1 MKILVSNILDL
12 VRENGEESVKD
23 YLSDFSCVRDI
34 DGERKS
40 LNPDIERFIKQNAI
54 GFAQKKVSV
63 SYVVMDEEDGAILG
77 YFTLAHKPIEMPA
90 AGLSKSTRKTMERY
104 SQINSETDSYLVSA
118 FLIAQF
124 GKNYAV
130 DNGQRISG
138 KELMALVVNELG
150 DIQRR
155 VGGGI
160 EYLDCEADAK
170 LINFYEQEGFR
181 LFGERIS
188 EKDGKRYLQYMK
200 FF

>member
-12 VRENGEESVKD
+12 VRENGEESVTE
-23 YLSDFSCVRDI
+23 YLSDFSCVRNV
-34 DGERKS
+34 DGENKS
-40 LNPDIERFIKQNAI
+40 LNPDIERFIKQNAM

-63 SYVVMDEEDGAILG
+63 SYVVIDEEDGAVLG

-90 AGLSKSTRKTMERY
+90 SGLSKSTRKTMERY
-104 SQINSETDSYLVSA
+104 SQLNAETDSYLVSA

-130 DNGQRISG
+130 DNGKRITG
-138 KELMALVVNELG
+138 KELMELVVNELG
-150 DIQRR
+150 DIQHRA
-155 VGGGI
+155 GGGI

-170 LINFYEQEGFR
+170 LINFYESEGFR